1 MNKKIAIVVL
11 SKGYHHESMY
21 ESNLIRRNMY
31 LEQIL
36 LSYNKD
42 NYDFIIVHE
51 GNIPNHHQHYIS
63 QYTPNLDIMFWDV
76 KNIDPK
82 NAFNDEK
89 NVINRMCPPNQF
101 TSNFFVGYKHMCHF
115 WSIDFLEYFK
125 DYKYIVRVDD
135 DCFVDQ
141 FDLNLLDMM
150 EKENILFTS
159 PMFQGQDDPLV
170 INGLEQFRE
179 KFAKENS
186 IHIKTPF
193 NEIKCPYTNFMI
205 VDIESINKNSLI
217 KSFLK
222 EIDKCGCIYSNR
234 WGDLPIWGMI
244 LDLFLDPLQYKE
256 LKEIKYYH
264 GSHDVLINF

>member
-1 MNKKIAIVVL
+1 MKKIAITVL
-11 SKGYHHESMY
+11 SKGYPYENMY

-51 GNIPNHHQHYIS
+51 GNITKEHQDYIS
-63 QYTPNLDIMFWDV
+63 QYTPNLDIIFW
-76 KNIDPK
+76 NIKDIEPK
-82 NAFNDEK
+82 NAFDNSK
-89 NVINRMCPPNQF
+89 NIVNQLCPPNHF

-141 FDLNLLDMM
+141 FDLSILDMM
-150 EKENILFTS
+150 EKENILFAS

-170 INGLEQFRE
+170 VNGLEKFRE
-179 KFAKENS
+179 KFTAENS
-186 IHIKTPF
+186 ISIKTPF
-193 NEIKCPYTNFMI
+193 NEVKCPYTNFMI
-205 VDIESINKNSLI
+205 VDIENINKNNLI
-217 KSFLK
+217 KLFLK

-234 WGDLPIWGMI
+234 WGDLPVWGLI
-244 LDLFLDPLQYKE
+244 LDLFLNKSEYKE
-256 LKEIKYYH
+256 IKEIKYYH
-264 GSHDVLINF
+264 GSHNVLINF